1 MIVTMFSHSGK
12 VEVGGSGGVNFPSRI
27 DIPFD
32 TCDTPR
38 LPDERAGYSVSV
50 LSGKK
55 LVVCGGNLGNGLKLT
70 SCLSWAKG
78 EDSWTEIYK
87 MR

>member
-1 MIVTMFSHSGK
+1 MIVTVFSHSGK

-55 LVVCGGNLGNGLKLT
+55 LVICGGNLGNGLKLT